1 MHPTPPASHPGIAKR
16 MLAAGSQTHEHDAGQ
31 GTPVLLHGSAPGVG
45 HAARFARL
53 AGDFRAEAQG

>member
-1 MHPTPPASHPGIAKR
+1 

-53 AGDFRAEAQG
+53 AGDFRAEAQW